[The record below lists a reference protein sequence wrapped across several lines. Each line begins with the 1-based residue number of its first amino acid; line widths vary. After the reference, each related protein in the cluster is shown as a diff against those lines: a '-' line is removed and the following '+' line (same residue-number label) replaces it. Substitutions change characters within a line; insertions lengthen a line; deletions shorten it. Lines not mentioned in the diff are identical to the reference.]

1 MRTSIAIL
9 ATVLYI
15 HNNRAGSTDFRI
27 LKRILQL
34 SVEILSRAFEV
45 RYKIVTSAQN
55 RSLRHFDGQHP
66 HAIIQPLP
74 LGFPGWASSSGK
86 VWHWPTSVD
95 IAAVVNTSVP
105 LGLLS
110 ATSFPTFGPA
120 TGVAFG
126 CAVGATGEIC
136 WRETRS
142 KHTCFDAPAGVGA
155 AELARTSAK
164 MKQKRATSC
173 MIAWR

>member
-1 MRTSIAIL
+1 MRTSDRGPR
-9 ATVLYI
+9 YI
-15 HNNRAGSTDFRI
+15 HNNRAGPPKNVSSCSSTDFRI

-74 LGFPGWASSSGK
+74 LGFPGWASSSLPNG
-86 VWHWPTSVD
+86 TSVD

-110 ATSFPTFGPA
+110 GEGTGACSFPTFGPA

-136 WRETRS
+136 
-142 KHTCFDAPAGVGA
+142 FDAPEGVGA

-173 MIAWR
+173 MIAWK